1 MLHTTYRVAAAVA
14 VAVVLAGCASTSP
27 ASDPA
32 PARQAQASS
41 APTVGEHPQ
50 VAPDAPA
57 ASSVAWDQ
65 SSKAAA
71 LDVATKAMTLYARPS
86 VGEEKWLAD
95 LKPLFTPAAAEDYA
109 YVDPSLIPISTFG
122 VGDLSIDESN
132 GYAVLARFGSPAGT
146 YGVQLHR
153 TGKDAPFKVVRF
165 VVPEGA
171 K

>member
-1 MLHTTYRVAAAVA
+1 MTHRILKAVMLAAA
-14 VAVVLAGCASTSP
+14 LAGVTGCASTAP
-27 ASDPA
+27 ASEPT
-32 PARQAQASS
+32 PTRQAQASS
-41 APTVGEHPQ
+41 GPTVGEHPQ
-50 VAPDAPA
+50 VAPGAPA
-57 ASSVAWDQ
+57 ASSAAWDQ
-65 SSKAAA
+65 SSKDAA
-71 LDVATKAMTLYARPS
+71 LDAATKAMTLYARPS
-86 VGEEKWLAD
+86 VGDEQWLAD

-122 VGDLSIDESN
+122 AGDLSIEESN
-132 GYAVLARFGSPAGT
+132 GYAALARFGSPAGT